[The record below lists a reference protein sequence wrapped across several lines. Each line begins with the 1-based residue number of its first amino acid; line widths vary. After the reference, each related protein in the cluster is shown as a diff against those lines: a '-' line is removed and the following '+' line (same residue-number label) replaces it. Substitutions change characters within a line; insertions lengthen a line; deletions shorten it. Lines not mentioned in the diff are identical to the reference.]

1 MPTLTEREAERIL
14 ETLQL
19 IRLESRKPKQRQSN
33 RDNPKIT
40 TQKQMKKQT
49 PYDYMMQALERN
61 RKRGTSP
68 RIDNGDL
75 EHDIQCSCVK
85 WFRTQYPQLSNL
97 LFAVPNG
104 GFRNKATAVKMKA
117 EGVIPGVSDLILL
130 HKSGDYGALLIEMK
144 TNKGRQ
150 SENQKAWQAHVIE
163 FGYKYVVCRSLEDF
177 IKEIKDYLK

>member
-1 MPTLTEREAERIL
+1 MR
-14 ETLQL
+14 
-19 IRLESRKPKQRQSN
+19 
-33 RDNPKIT
+33 
-40 TQKQMKKQT
+40 
-49 PYDYMMQALERN
+49 
-61 RKRGTSP
+61 
-68 RIDNGDL
+68 RIDMFRKAKEVKPREL
-75 EHDIQCSCVK
+75 EHNIQVACVR
-85 WFRTQYPQLSNL
+85 WFRYEYPDLSLN

-104 GFRNKATAVKMKA
+104 GWRTETTAANLKA

-150 SENQKAWQAHVIE
+150 SENQKAWQAHIIE